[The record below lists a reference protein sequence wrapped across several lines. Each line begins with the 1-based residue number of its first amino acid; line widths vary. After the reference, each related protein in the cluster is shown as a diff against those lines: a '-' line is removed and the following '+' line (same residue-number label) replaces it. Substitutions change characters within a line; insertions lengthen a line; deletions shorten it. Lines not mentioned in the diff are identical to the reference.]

1 MVSVEVRI
9 VNFFREKLYWEEFM
23 TEKAYT
29 GIFHSKI
36 VFSFLFMFM
45 FYLIKN

>member
-9 VNFFREKLYWEEFM
+9 VNFLGRNYWEEFM

-29 GIFHSKI
+29 GIFHSKT
-36 VFSFLFMFM
+36 VFSFLFMLM
-45 FYLIKN
+45 FLFN